1 MVWSISGSAASK
13 RKRSGAFG
21 SLHCSMVK
29 AKSALV
35 LVVAGILAG
44 SSLGIL
50 TPPEWVQQI
59 LALAVILAVRAND

>member
-1 MVWSISGSAASK
+1 
-13 RKRSGAFG
+13 
-21 SLHCSMVK
+21 MVK